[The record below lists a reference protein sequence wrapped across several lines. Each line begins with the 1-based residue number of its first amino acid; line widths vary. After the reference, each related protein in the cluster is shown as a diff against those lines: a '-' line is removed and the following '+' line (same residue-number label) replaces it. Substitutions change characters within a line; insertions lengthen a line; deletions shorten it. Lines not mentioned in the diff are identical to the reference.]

1 MDFGLSLAP
10 LSFLGNL
17 IGGIFGKSSSD
28 AQADAMIRAT
38 QMTNQTNE
46 RINRENNEW
55 NRNLWLEQ
63 TAYNTPAKQAERYL
77 AAGINPYMALSNISS
92 GEAST
97 APQMQAMQYQ
107 NPAEAYALKAQNAMQ
122 LGQQIGDAASN
133 AANLYSSA
141 KLQSAEAEKASS
153 EAKLNTIDALSRAMK
168 NAEEI
173 GLLNS
178 QKEKFSA
185 EKVYQDSLN
194 YIMRNTQ
201 DASIAGAK
209 ADAEFKQYQAKN
221 QFLQNVVYE
230 HTGLRMSIAQI
241 HNLEAQTDN
250 LVEDTYLKKL
260 MQNSEKEK
268 ALLYIQ
274 QQLSEKSLRGVYSS
288 QVRVNGAQ
296 AGLYGAQT
304 YFTNEQTKGA
314 AINNKQA
321 KYLAPLIYS
330 IVDKENK
337 AASWN
342 VNAAK
347 FNAYSTESNAYM
359 NFFRSRHP
367 WLSTFFPGA
376 GTAATGGVSA
386 GAGSALF
393 KALIK

>member
-153 EAKLNTIDALSRAMK
+153 EAKLNTIDALFRAMK

-173 GLLNS
+173 GLLKS
-178 QKEKFSA
+178 QKDKFSA

-194 YIMRNTQ
+194 YIMHNTQ

-209 ADAEFKQYQAKN
+209 ADAEYKQYLAKN
-221 QFLQNVVYE
+221 QFLQNVVFE
-230 HTGLRMSIAQI
+230 HTGLRMSLAQV
-241 HNLEAQTDN
+241 HQLEATCDN
-250 LVEDTYLKKL
+250 LLEDTYLKKL
-260 MQNSEKEK
+260 LQTSEFEK
-268 ALLYIQ
+268 AKLYIQ
-274 QQLSEKSLRGVYSS
+274 QQLSEQSLRKVYSS
-288 QVRVNGAQ
+288 QVGVNGAQ
-296 AGLYGAQT
+296 AGYYGAQT
-304 YFTNEQTKGA
+304 RYTNELKRGA
-314 AINNKQA
+314 FITNKQA
-321 KYLAPLIYS
+321 VILSPWVLKQTIEDYRSSRLESFWSNRWNAFNFHW
-330 IVDKENK
+330 ENSPFGRVGRFFGSMLG
-337 AASWN
+337 ASAN
-342 VNAAK
+342 SAGTV
-347 FNAYSTESNAYM
+347 M
-359 NFFRSRHP
+359 R
-367 WLSTFFPGA
+367 LSTRAP
-376 GTAATGGVSA
+376 
-386 GAGSALF
+386 
-393 KALIK
+393 K